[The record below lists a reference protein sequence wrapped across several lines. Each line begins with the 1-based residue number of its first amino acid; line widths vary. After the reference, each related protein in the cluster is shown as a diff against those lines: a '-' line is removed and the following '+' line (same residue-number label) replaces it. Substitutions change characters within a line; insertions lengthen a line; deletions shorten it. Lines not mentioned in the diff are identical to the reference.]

1 MVHEG
6 YNLFACFG
14 SSSAFFLCGKCSRR
28 HLPVLFVLHFL
39 IKEMWRDMW
48 LLTKADKTHITIG
61 SGRQEAICLSCL
73 LCEIHV
79 HWKTH
84 WKCAWKE
91 KVSQQIISKEN
102 NPLSDPYSQ
111 QYLSLHIQK
120 WYNGLFSSAAYKH
133 RLMSTATYKHRLISW
148 RLISTGL

>member
-1 MVHEG
+1 MVHV
-6 YNLFACFG
+6 YLFWVFFSIFFMWKMFKKAFACPIC
-14 SSSAFFLCGKCSRR
+14 SSFSHKGDVK
-28 HLPVLFVLHFL
+28 
-39 IKEMWRDMW
+39 MWRDMW
-48 LLTKADKTHITIG
+48 LFTKADKTHITIG
-61 SGRQEAICLSCL
+61 SGRQEAICLSC
-73 LCEIHV
+73 CYVKYMFIV

-120 WYNGLFSSAAYKH
+120 WYNGLFSSAAYK
-133 RLMSTATYKHRLISW
+133 
-148 RLISTGL
+148 